1 MFRITTKSLG
11 RVAVAALLS
20 AGLTAGT
27 VGVASASSRH
37 NNDQSTQSEGN
48 FVAGTVSSYAAG
60 TSIAVTPKGATSPT
74 TYTLNSSTAISGL
87 QSGATIASPDFVV
100 LELSASTPVTV
111 TAIRVFAPRPT
122 FVAGTVSS
130 YAAGTSIAVTPKGAT
145 SPTTYT
151 LNSSTAISGLQSGAT
166 IASPDFVVLEL
177 SASTPVTVTAIR
189 VFAPRPTFV
198 AGTVSSY
205 AAGTSIAVTPKG
217 ATSPTTYTLNSSTAI
232 SGLQSGATI
241 ASPDFVVLELS
252 ASTPVTVT
260 AIRVFAPQSGNGW
273 GSGDQSPGGSSNRG
287 GFGGPGAQHSGGF
300 GGRDSHNGGR
310 GNHGFAR
317 NGNFRK

>member
-48 FVAGTVSSYAAG
+48 
-60 TSIAVTPKGATSPT
+60 
-74 TYTLNSSTAISGL
+74 
-87 QSGATIASPDFVV
+87 
-100 LELSASTPVTV
+100 
-111 TAIRVFAPRPT
+111 
-122 FVAGTVSS
+122 
-130 YAAGTSIAVTPKGAT
+130 
-145 SPTTYT
+145 
-151 LNSSTAISGLQSGAT
+151 
-166 IASPDFVVLEL
+166 
-177 SASTPVTVTAIR
+177 
-189 VFAPRPTFV
+189 FV